1 MLKHLFDLFWTNY
14 FLVGGVLLD
23 DKNVVGGVSYDKN
36 IVDNVYKSYT
46 YKLIHRL
53 KNIFYYV
60 LC

>member
-14 FLVGGVLLD
+14 FLAGGVLLD
-23 DKNVVGGVSYDKN
+23 DKNVVGGISYDEN

-53 KNIFYYV
+53 ENIFYYV